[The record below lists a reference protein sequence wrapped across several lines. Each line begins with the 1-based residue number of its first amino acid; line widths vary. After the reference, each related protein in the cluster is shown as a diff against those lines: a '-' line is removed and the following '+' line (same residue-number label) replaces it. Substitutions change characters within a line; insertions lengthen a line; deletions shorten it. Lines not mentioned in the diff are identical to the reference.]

1 MSGAGGAGGADLP
14 PPGRPH
20 SPPAARRDG
29 STPSTSPLPQP
40 LSLFPL
46 NQVLFPGAVLALRVF
61 EARYLDL
68 VSACMKSGA
77 GFGVVCLKR
86 GTDTSRTP
94 AKVEF
99 ETVGVLAQIEE
110 VDAEQAGILR
120 LRCSG
125 QQRFRLQGTP
135 WQRDDGLW
143 QSAAE
148 ALTGDPRRMPGSAM
162 LQTVNALAE
171 AIRKLQQLERVPFA
185 EPYRLD
191 DAGWVANRW
200 CELLPVPLAAK
211 QKLMELAD
219 PVIRLSIVDGYLRD
233 KKVVLG

>member
-1 MSGAGGAGGADLP
+1 MTIRAPGHIEDVAAGRRGNGL
-14 PPGRPH
+14 GR
-20 SPPAARRDG
+20 AAE
-29 STPSTSPLPQP
+29 
-40 LSLFPL
+40 F
-46 NQVLFPGAVLALRVF
+46 NQHWRAILHGRNILR
-61 EARYLDL
+61 
-68 VSACMKSGA
+68 
-77 GFGVVCLKR
+77 
-86 GTDTSRTP
+86 
-94 AKVEF
+94 
-99 ETVGVLAQIEE
+99 
-110 VDAEQAGILR
+110 GILR

-125 QQRFRLQGTP
+125 QSRFRLSGGA

-148 ALTGDPRRMPGSAM
+148 AITDDALRTPGPAM
-162 LQTVNALAE
+162 QQTVNALAE
-171 AIRKLQQLERVPFA
+171 AIRKLQQLDKVPFA